1 MNDFSTKNKK
11 DVFFTVYPFMTQ
23 ELNLRLNVLEVYA
36 LLFSYTM
43 KGKGMYYGTIKSFA
57 ESIHVS
63 RRTVHRHLKLLFER
77 GLIENV
83 ISEDGKRSGIRC
95 TFVHEGERS
104 ENKGSSNGD
113 GGFVFTE
120 EQKTKALDNLVRKT
134 YGKLDKKMHLAIRA
148 AVRDNLERKA
158 KERELNE
165 VLSRV
170 VASAKADCPR

>member
-1 MNDFSTKNKK
+1 MNDLFTNSKK
-11 DVFFTVYPFMTQ
+11 DVFFTVYPFMSQ
-23 ELNLRLNVLEVYA
+23 ELNLRLNVLHVYA

-57 ESIHVS
+57 ESIHLS
-63 RRTVHRHLKLLFER
+63 RRTIHRHFKYLFER
-77 GLIENV
+77 GLIEYV

-95 TFVHEGERS
+95 TFVHEGE
-104 ENKGSSNGD
+104 KGEKKSSSNGE

-134 YGKLDKKMHLAIRA
+134 YGNLDKKMHLAIRA

-170 VASAKADCPR
+170 VASVKS